1 MSRRDVSV
9 SRTPCGTAEERDGPA
24 CSGSIMGEDEG
35 PATPS
40 ASVWLDGRLR
50 FLE

>member
-9 SRTPCGTAEERDGPA
+9 SRMPWGTAEERDGPA
-24 CSGSIMGEDEG
+24 SRGSIMGADEG
-35 PATPS
+35 PAMPS
-40 ASVWLDGRLR
+40 ASVWLDVRLR